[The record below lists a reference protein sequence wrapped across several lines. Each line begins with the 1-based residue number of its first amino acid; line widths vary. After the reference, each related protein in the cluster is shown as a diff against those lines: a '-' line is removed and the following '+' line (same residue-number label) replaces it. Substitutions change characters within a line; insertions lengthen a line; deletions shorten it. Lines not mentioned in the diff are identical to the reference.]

1 MRIVTSPNFCSVCV
15 EGLWHVLLKR
25 VDLIDDF
32 WTGCAVESSGEVRR
46 FFEAKLVKIGQFRE
60 TATKQREAYSISWK
74 KDGELMPEHA
84 NKTHIE
90 VPNDTGIFSVEVQF
104 VTDEVL
110 LDPHKYL
117 TASSEIEIYAECMSV
132 IV

>member
-32 WTGCAVESSGEVRR
+32 WTGCAVGMSGEVQR
-46 FFEAKLVKIGQFRE
+46 FFETKLLKIGQFRE
-60 TATKQREAYSISWK
+60 SGTNHREAYSISWK
-74 KDGELMPEHA
+74 KDGELLPEHA

-90 VPNDTGIFSVEVQF
+90 VPNDTGTFAVEVQF
-104 VTDEVL
+104 VTDEVRV
-110 LDPHKYL
+110 DPHKFL
-117 TASSEIEIYAECMSV
+117 TASSEIEINARCMSV
-132 IV
+132 